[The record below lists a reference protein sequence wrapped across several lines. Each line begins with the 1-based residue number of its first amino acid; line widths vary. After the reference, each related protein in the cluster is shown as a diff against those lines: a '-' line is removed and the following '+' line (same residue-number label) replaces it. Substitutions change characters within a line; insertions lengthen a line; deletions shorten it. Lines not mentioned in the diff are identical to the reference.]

1 MKIVKKNSYD
11 KNKPTIVVGFGSP
24 LSLRNASKHSYITY
38 TYWLTKFKDR
48 YNLALLTDFENE
60 NHVNRHN
67 EYLNNIF
74 DVLIM
79 NGNKD
84 IKTWQGFIDETKQ
97 GYLNLKQEINPVSFM
112 EVFGIMTSNFKYG
125 KPKNL
130 NKTIKED
137 KLINFISAQKMIR
150 KFLNHYSF
158 VSVMNIPWNH
168 FLHDPQES
176 NHGDVEL
183 LKGIDYRRF
192 FIYDSKLFKT
202 KGHPFLKIYHT
213 DHLETQEKKEYDW
226 CVGFTCLTPD
236 RKYIQKLYDKF
247 YSLPNSNVFLQD
259 KYKEIYTNISKEEYI
274 NYLKKSK
281 FTVILPGYDKRA
293 FSPRFMEALTRG
305 VIPYIHHSVYT
316 EEGIKDPDDLKDLLI
331 DDSFDISNKPQ
342 DQFFLQKLIQKYVI
356 SSEQEIKLSI
366 EEIL

>member
-1 MKIVKKNSYD
+1 MKIIQQKSFKEG
-11 KNKPTIVVGFGSP
+11 KPTIVVGFGCP
-24 LSLRNASKHSYITY
+24 LNLRNASKHSYITY
-38 TYWLTKFKDR
+38 TYWLTKFKDT
-48 YNLALLTDFENE
+48 YNLALLTDFENQ
-60 NHVNRHN
+60 NHVKRHHQ
-67 EYLNNIF
+67 YLNSIF
-74 DVLIM
+74 DVWIM
-79 NGNKD
+79 NEKKD
-84 IKTWQGFIDETKQ
+84 IKTWQGFIDESKD
-97 GYLNLKQEINPVSFM
+97 GYKDLKKIINPVSFV
-112 EVFGIMTSNFKYG
+112 EVFGIMTSAFKFR

-158 VSVMNIPWNH
+158 VSSMNIPWNH

-176 NHGDVEL
+176 NHNDVEL
-183 LKGIDYRRF
+183 LNGIDYRRF

-213 DHLETQEKKEYDW
+213 DHLEIQEKKEYDW
-226 CVGFTCLTPD
+226 CIGFTCLTPD

-247 YSLPNSNVFLQD
+247 YSLTNSNIFLQD

-281 FTVILPGYDKRA
+281 YTVILPGYDKKA

-305 VIPYIHHSVYT
+305 VIPYIHNSVYT
-316 EEGIKDPDDLKDLLI
+316 SEGITDQDILNDLLI
-331 DDSFDISNKPQ
+331 DDSFEINNKPQ
-342 DQFFLQKLIQKYVI
+342 DEFFLKKLIEKYVI
-356 SSEQEIKLSI
+356 SSNEEIKLSI